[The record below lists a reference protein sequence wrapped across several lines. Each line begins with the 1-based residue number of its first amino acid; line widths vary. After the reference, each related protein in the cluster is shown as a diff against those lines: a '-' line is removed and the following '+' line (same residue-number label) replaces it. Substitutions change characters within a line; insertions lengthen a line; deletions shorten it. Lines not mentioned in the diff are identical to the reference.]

1 MGSTT
6 HSIEVN
12 APLRMVYNQWTQF
25 EEFPRFMEGVAE
37 VRQEGPNR
45 LFWKAKIAGKDKQ
58 WEAEIT
64 EQVPDKKIAWV
75 SIDGTRNAGEVSF
88 EPLELERTL
97 ITLTMEYQPEGL
109 LEMAGDVLGIPAGQV
124 EGDLNHFREFIEQTG
139 KETGSWRG
147 RIGGGETPDSTT
159 IDVSH
164 EGAQRVEDEDEG
176 ISAETSSKKSGLE
189 TAGMPARQ
197 DEPFTTREHASGM
210 VGKPIPL
217 AGERLGEQSEIAS
230 EAETER
236 MPWTERMPSQLS
248 DEPTRL
254 SAERPGA
261 QGGTESERILAER
274 GVLFPPTEERNSD
287 LLDKPAAVGT
297 ERTSEQGAPPA
308 DRDSAEVR
316 VAGREEIAR
325 RAYEIYLERG
335 QIPGH
340 AEEDWLQAEREL
352 SGGFGKKV
360 VHEPLGQT
368 W

>member
-12 APLRMVYNQWTQF
+12 APLRVVYNQWTQF
-25 EEFPRFMEGVAE
+25 EEFPRFMESVAE

-45 LFWKAKIAGKDKQ
+45 LLWKAKIAGKDKQ

-109 LEMAGDVLGIPAGQV
+109 LEMAGDVLGIPSGQV

-164 EGAQRVEDEDEG
+164 EGAQRGGDVDEG

-210 VGKPIPL
+210 MDKPIPL
-217 AGERLGEQSEIAS
+217 AAERLGEQSEIAS
-230 EAETER
+230 EAG
-236 MPWTERMPSQLS
+236 TERMPSQPS

-254 SAERPGA
+254 STERPGA

-274 GVLFPPTEERNSD
+274 GGLFPPTEERTSD
-287 LLDKPAAVGT
+287 LLEKPAAVAT
-297 ERTSEQGAPPA
+297 ERPSEQGVPPA

-316 VAGREEIAR
+316 VPSREEIAR

-340 AEEDWLQAEREL
+340 AEEDWLQAEKEL
-352 SGGFGKKV
+352 SGGFGEKV
-360 VHEPLGQT
+360 VQQPLGQT

>member
-12 APLRMVYNQWTQF
+12 APLRVVYNQWTQF
-25 EEFPRFMEGVAE
+25 EEFPRFMESVAE

-45 LFWKAKIAGKDKQ
+45 LLWKAKIAGKDKQ

-109 LEMAGDVLGIPAGQV
+109 LEMAGDVLGIPSGQV
-124 EGDLNHFREFIEQTG
+124 EGDLNLFREFIEQTG

-164 EGAQRVEDEDEG
+164 EGAQKVGDAGEG
-176 ISAETSSKKSGLE
+176 MSAETSSEKSGFE
-189 TAGMPARQ
+189 TGGTPARQ
-197 DEPFTTREHASGM
+197 DEPLTTREHASGM
-210 VGKPIPL
+210 GDKPIPP
-217 AGERLGEQSEIAS
+217 A
-230 EAETER
+230 
-236 MPWTERMPSQLS
+236 
-248 DEPTRL
+248 
-254 SAERPGA
+254 AERAGA

-274 GVLFPPTEERNSD
+274 GGLFPTEEGNCD
-287 LLDKPAAVGT
+287 LIDKPAAVAT
-297 ERTSEQGAPPA
+297 ERTSEQGAPRA
-308 DRDSAEVR
+308 DRHSAEVR
-316 VAGREEIAR
+316 VPSREEIAR

-352 SGGFGKKV
+352 SGRFGEKV
-360 VHEPLGQT
+360 VQQPLGQT

>member
-45 LFWKAKIAGKDKQ
+45 LFWKARIAGKDKQ
-58 WEAEIT
+58 WQAEIT

-97 ITLTMEYQPEGL
+97 ITLTIEYQPEGL

-124 EGDLNHFREFIEQTG
+124 EGDLNHFREFIEQTE

-164 EGAQRVEDEDEG
+164 EGAQRVGDVEEG
-176 ISAETSSKKSGLE
+176 ISAENSSKNSGVE
-189 TAGMPARQ
+189 TAGMPAPQ
-197 DEPFTTREHASGM
+197 DESFTTREHASGM
-210 VGKPIPL
+210 VDKPIPL
-217 AGERLGEQSEIAS
+217 AAERLGEQSEIAS
-230 EAETER
+230 EGG
-236 MPWTERMPSQLS
+236 TERMPSNLS

-254 SAERPGA
+254 STERRGA

-274 GVLFPPTEERNSD
+274 GGLFPTEEGNCD
-287 LLDKPAAVGT
+287 LSDKPADVAT
-297 ERTSEQGAPPA
+297 ERLSEQGAPSA

-316 VAGREEIAR
+316 VPGREEIAR

-340 AEEDWLQAEREL
+340 AEEDWLEAEREL

-360 VHEPLGQT
+360 VQEPLGQT